1 MKKYS
6 EIFKTINST
15 LLIIGIIANITAIIL
30 IPKVGLCLLLVIF
43 TVSFLVVFF
52 KLFFISIRKKMFSI
66 KHKDIPLLLIINK
79 SIENQIPQ
87 KNFSIDEIKIL
98 SEIKLASLNL
108 LFNDQLDTG
117 GWSKSY
123 FWRLIHSN
131 QSITPVGSY
140 TGTYFTIDSLFT
152 SYGLSI
158 PRMMIFK
165 DCLESLLYRDG
176 TYFRELTAISH
187 GKVIKTE
194 NIRHSCGGFLI
205 RSLFLETN
213 QKDIMTIKWLI
224 EEIQKSNFDHV
235 EYLDFSFLLRAFTSA
250 KYLIKSSEFKL
261 LKSVEN
267 VSRQIF
273 EYISDSIDDFDD
285 IRLLWGPRKSSVA
298 AGDTLFQ
305 WTVIWSLLPY
315 LQECLRFGTQ
325 IQNVSKI
332 ISVIKQ
338 FIKINFDHRQNP
350 TELLPAGYSFSQR
363 RIPQGESVYSTA
375 MAVIVLFYLD
385 ILERTKKISADIE
398 NKILD
403 SLVKKLLNRGY
414 SIATNDCL
422 KLDKT
427 RPEILEG
434 YLGWAA
440 LIAVCQILGFKIS
453 DEEINW
459 ASNLQGDFKMN
470 GVTHRDEFKKN
481 VNEVKDVVNSLLENT
496 VIRLDE
502 NGYYIVQ
509 KN

>member
-6 EIFKTINST
+6 EILKAINYT
-15 LLIIGIIANITAIIL
+15 LLLVGIIANVTAIIL
-30 IPKVGLCLLLVIF
+30 IPKVGLSLLIVIF

-52 KLFFISIRKKMFSI
+52 KLFFISIRKKMLSI
-66 KHKDIPLLLIINK
+66 KYKDIPLLLTINK
-79 SIENQIPQ
+79 SIEDQLRQ
-87 KNFSIDEIKIL
+87 QNFSTDEIRTL
-98 SEIKLASLNL
+98 SEIKIASLL
-108 LFNDQLDTG
+108 MLFNDQLDTG

-131 QSITPVGSY
+131 QTITPVGSY

-152 SYGLSI
+152 SHGLNI
-158 PRMMIFK
+158 PRLKIFK
-165 DCLESLLYRDG
+165 DRLESLLYRDG

-205 RSLFLETN
+205 RSLFFESN

-224 EEIQKSNFDHV
+224 KEIQRSNFDHV
-235 EYLDFSFLLRAFTSA
+235 EYLDFSFLLRAFTAA
-250 KYLIKSSEFKL
+250 KYLIKPIDSHI
-261 LKSVEN
+261 LKSIEN
-267 VSRQIF
+267 ASRQIF
-273 EYISDSIDDFDD
+273 EYISDSTDDFDD

-315 LQECLRFGTQ
+315 LQECLRFGTEK
-325 IQNVSKI
+325 QNVSKI

-350 TELLPAGYSFSQR
+350 TELLPAGYSFSQT

-375 MAVIVLFYLD
+375 MAIIVLFYLE
-385 ILERTKKISADIE
+385 ILERRKKSNDNIE
-398 NKILD
+398 NKMLD

-427 RPEILEG
+427 KPEILEG

-440 LIAVCQILGFKIS
+440 LIAVCGILGLTIS
-453 DEEINW
+453 VEEINW
-459 ASNLQGDFKMN
+459 ASHFQSDFKMN
-470 GVTHRDEFKKN
+470 SITLSDEFIKN
-481 VNEVKDVVNSLLENT
+481 VNEAKDIVNSILEET
-496 VIRLDE
+496 AIRLDE